1 MKYFILC
8 KNSGEL
14 IDCDS
19 NNYFKSLEDAQN
31 YILEY
36 EGNIQRLSI
45 LEVSNIFKCEINF
58 KEVKE

>member
-19 NNYFKSLEDAQN
+19 GNYFKSLEDAQN
-31 YILEY
+31 HILEY
-36 EGNIQRLSI
+36 EGNIQRLSV
-45 LEVSNIFKCEINF
+45 LEVSNIFECEINF
-58 KEVKE
+58 KEVK